1 MPMTENEYREAL
13 LAIRPIRSDAEYE
26 AALATID
33 RLTADD
39 MEPVEGSPEGDLLE
53 VLATLVEVYESE
65 HYPVEAPDP
74 IEAIKF
80 RMEQAGLTRRDLE
93 PAIGGDGRVSEVL
106 NRRRALTLPMIRRL
120 NEMFGIPAES
130 LIRKYEAAE

>member
-1 MPMTENEYREAL
+1 MD
-13 LAIRPIRSDAEYE
+13 IRPIKTEADYR
-26 AALATID
+26 AALGEID
-33 RLTADD
+33 LLIAGDKEPEEGTMAADMLAVLTA
-39 MEPVEGSPEGDLLE
+39 
-53 VLATLVEVYESE
+53 LVHDYESRR
-65 HYPVEAPDP
+65 YPIEAPDP

-106 NRRRALTLPMIRRL
+106 NRRRPLTLSMIRRL

-130 LIRKYEAAE
+130 PIREYETAE

>member
-1 MPMTENEYREAL
+1 MK
-13 LAIRPIRSDAEYE
+13 IRPVRTDADYQ
-26 AALATID
+26 AALAAID
-33 RLTADD
+33 RLTAGDR
-39 MEPVEGSPEGDLLE
+39 EPAPGSAEADRLHVLL
-53 VLATLVEVYESE
+53 ALVHDYEAQ
-65 HYPVEAPDP
+65 HHPIDPPDP

-106 NRRRALTLPMIRRL
+106 NRRRRLTLPMIRRL

-130 LIRKYEAAE
+130 LIRAYEAAE